1 MAPFNLAFSD
11 ELDLIMW
18 YVLLNYTID
27 IIFFFDI
34 IINFNLAYQDETFTT
49 IDDRRIITVTYLKGW
64 FMIDMLSIVP
74 FDLIFQ
80 LIASDS

>member
-1 MAPFNLAFSD
+1 LAPFNLAFSD

-18 YVLLNYTID
+18 YVYLNYTID

-34 IINFNLAYQDETFTT
+34 MVNFNLAYQDETFTT